1 MNGTALYRALVEAG
15 ASEQIAK
22 EAVEGVAYAH
32 EAATRHDLAQVKNEL
47 EARIEAVKN
56 ELEVRMER
64 GFRKVAISM
73 VGLFVASQASTFT
86 MLKLLL

>member
-15 ASEQIAK
+15 AGEEIAK

-32 EAATRHDLAQVKNEL
+32 DAATKHEVTQVEGDLRAAI
-47 EARIEAVKN
+47 AR
-56 ELEVRMER
+56 LEVRMER
-64 GFRKVAISM
+64 GFRQIIISM
-73 VGLFVASQASTFT
+73 VGLFVASQAATFT

>member
-32 EAATRHDLAQVKNEL
+32 EAATKHEVTQVESGL
-47 EARIEAVKN
+47 RADIAR
-56 ELEVRMER
+56 LEVRMER
-64 GFRKVAISM
+64 GFRQIIVAM
-73 VGLFVASQASTFT
+73 VGLFVASQAATFT